1 MPKISIIIPV
11 YNCEDTLDN
20 CVSSVLNQTYKDF
33 ELILVNDGSKD
44 NSQAIA
50 KRIKESDK
58 RVSLYS
64 KDNGGASSARN
75 FGIKKSSGDY
85 IMFIDAD
92 DYISSNC
99 LELFVNNLK
108 EDIDCI
114 FGRLNRVDN
123 LNNIINISQEE
134 TKPQIFEEQ
143 QIIELRKNLLQEFLP
158 KIDYFRGPVCKLY
171 RKSIILENDIQFD
184 EKITHGEDCLFNS
197 MFFSKCKKAIF
208 VDAKLY
214 HYYANPKSIT
224 NRLNT
229 NIISNYEYQFSK
241 LYEIIESEQELHA
254 YFYNYVFAR
263 LRNIFSLYIFH
274 KDFQGNRKE
283 EFNKIFAN
291 NFIKESLKRLDTKY
305 LSKKERIKYY
315 LVKFKCYPL
324 LKRHYLKK

>member
-1 MPKISIIIPV
+1 MAK
-11 YNCEDTLDN
+11 
-20 CVSSVLNQTYKDF
+20 
-33 ELILVNDGSKD
+33 
-44 NSQAIA
+44 AI
-50 KRIKESDK
+50 K
-58 RVSLYS
+58 RVGVIFLAVAIICLMAIGVILGVNGAKSETAGSLNLNNEIENNLQIAVDKSYTLSGTNAQMAETWNEAVKYS

-184 EKITHGEDCLFNS
+184 EKTTHGTE
-197 MFFSKCKKAIF
+197 
-208 VDAKLY
+208 
-214 HYYANPKSIT
+214 
-224 NRLNT
+224 
-229 NIISNYEYQFSK
+229 
-241 LYEIIESEQELHA
+241 
-254 YFYNYVFAR
+254 
-263 LRNIFSLYIFH
+263 
-274 KDFQGNRKE
+274 
-283 EFNKIFAN
+283 
-291 NFIKESLKRLDTKY
+291 
-305 LSKKERIKYY
+305 
-315 LVKFKCYPL
+315 
-324 LKRHYLKK
+324 